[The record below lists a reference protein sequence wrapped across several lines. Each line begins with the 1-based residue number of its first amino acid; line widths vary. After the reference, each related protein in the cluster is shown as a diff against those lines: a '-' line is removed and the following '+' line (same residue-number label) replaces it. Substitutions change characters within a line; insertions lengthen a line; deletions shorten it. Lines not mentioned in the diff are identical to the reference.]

1 MSDGACTWRQSADE
15 VVVMCHKV
23 PRGAVRGDLT
33 VVVQMRYLQVA
44 NRHTG
49 VVYFEG
55 KLFREIIP
63 EVGATPHRA
72 DEVHW
77 CERQRD
83 VAARALV
90 FWSAG
95 FGAGQT
101 HSLYTV
107 WCWRAPPLGLAG
119 APY

>member
-77 CERQRD
+77 CERPATLQRE
-83 VAARALV
+83 
-90 FWSAG
+90 
-95 FGAGQT
+95 
-101 HSLYTV
+101 H
-107 WCWRAPPLGLAG
+107 
-119 APY
+119 